1 MGLLDPRQ
9 LSDLTTTAASAFD
22 QTGIKVQHAT
32 RTKDNYGTFSETWS
46 TRATVNGN
54 YDKPTPKMM
63 EQYAGIIGSQA
74 AWIVRLPVGTQ
85 VVNDDRLLMPGGDT
99 LTVQT
104 VISARSY
111 ATCVMVLATEIR

>member
-9 LSDLTTTAASAFD
+9 LTDLTNATAATFD

-32 RTKDNYGTFSETWS
+32 RTKDAYGTFSETW
-46 TRATVNGN
+46 TTKATVSGN

-85 VVNDDRLLMPGGDT
+85 VANDDRLVIGSDT